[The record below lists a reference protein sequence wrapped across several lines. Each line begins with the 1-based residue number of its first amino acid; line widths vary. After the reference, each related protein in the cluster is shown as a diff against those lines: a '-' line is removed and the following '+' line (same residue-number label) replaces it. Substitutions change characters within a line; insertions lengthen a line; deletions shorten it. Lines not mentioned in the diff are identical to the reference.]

1 MAEELSIRQACEA
14 TGLSADTLRYYERI
28 GLLGR
33 VPRSPGGARRYDR
46 KTLEQIRFI
55 QRAKAMRF
63 SLEEIRDLLRFR
75 ESPHT
80 SREEVRALA
89 QQKGALIRA
98 QIEQLEHLEKELRLL
113 LNLCRQSTCG
123 CPIIEGLDERPA
135 VGGEDA

>member
-1 MAEELSIRQACEA
+1 MADELSMQQACEA
-14 TGLSADTLRYYERI
+14 TGLSADTLRYYEKI
-28 GLLGR
+28 GLLTR

-75 ESPHT
+75 ESPQT

-89 QQKGALIRA
+89 RQKQALIREQIA
-98 QIEQLEHLEKELRLL
+98 QMAHLEKELQLL

-123 CPIIEGLDERPA
+123 CPILEGLDEHPESR
-135 VGGEDA
+135 GD